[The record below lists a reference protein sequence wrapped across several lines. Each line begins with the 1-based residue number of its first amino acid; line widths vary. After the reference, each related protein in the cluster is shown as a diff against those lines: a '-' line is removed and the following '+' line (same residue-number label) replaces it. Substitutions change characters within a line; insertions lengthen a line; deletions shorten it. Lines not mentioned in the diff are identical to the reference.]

1 MLDNQVGN
9 RLLKK
14 REIGLA
20 LERLTHRRAIQGAI
34 SLRTSGAHRR
44 PLAPVQ
50 DTEMYAGS
58 IRSPCHPSAQRIDFL
73 HQVTL
78 ANSANRRIAAHLPER
93 LDILRQK

>member
-1 MLDNQVGN
+1 
-9 RLLKK
+9 
-14 REIGLA
+14 
-20 LERLTHRRAIQGAI
+20 
-34 SLRTSGAHRR
+34 
-44 PLAPVQ
+44 
-50 DTEMYAGS
+50 MYAGS